1 MLQRTVPA
9 VDSISKDRIDRWHSQ
24 TRQSLEFETRNLLEH
39 LSIQIRWLKE
49 WDVREGHSGRF
60 VFPYTAIWLVTGGKA
75 TILYDQTPY
84 IIGKGDIVC
93 IPPQTCQSWQSI
105 DDSEPFHYYAFALE
119 AKIGLLDF
127 IRLYR
132 FPRVASAVDPSA
144 FGKLLQSW
152 HNVADQCTSYTE
164 TIKEERV
171 NGLQQARLDTNQA
184 IQYLK
189 MQTLGLSWLLQ
200 LFETLRSFLPERPV
214 MYDHRI
220 FQICNYVAAHL
231 SDPMTLDDLA
241 ERAALG
247 KEQFRSLFQ
256 QTLGTSPMK
265 YVQLMRMQRAKEL
278 LSLTVY
284 PIKDI
289 SAQVGFESQHHFS
302 RAFRKHAG
310 ISPLEYRRHHTE

>member
-1 MLQRTVPA
+1 MQKNTHVMD
-9 VDSISKDRIDRWHSQ
+9 VFSKERMDRWHSQ
-24 TRQSLEFETRNLLEH
+24 NRQSLEFDNRNLLEQ

-49 WDVREGHSGRF
+49 WKVREGHSGRF
-60 VFPYTAIWLVTGGKA
+60 VFPYTAIWLVTGGEA
-75 TILYDQTPY
+75 TILNDQTLY
-84 IIGKGDIVC
+84 TIGKGDIVC
-93 IPPQTCQSWQSI
+93 IPPQTSQSWHSI

-132 FPRVASAVDPSA
+132 FPRVVSAVEPSA
-144 FGKLLQSW
+144 FHNLLQLW
-152 HNVADQCTSYTE
+152 HSIADQCMSYITV
-164 TIKEERV
+164 KEGHT
-171 NGLQQARLDTNQA
+171 NGLQQAKLDTNVT

-200 LFETLRSFLPERPV
+200 LFETLRPTLPDQPAL
-214 MYDHRI
+214 YDYRI
-220 FQICNYVAAHL
+220 YQVCNYVEEHL
-231 SDPMTLDDLA
+231 DDPLTLDDLA
-241 ERAALG
+241 VRANLG

-256 QTLGTSPMK
+256 QTIGTSPMK
-265 YVQLMRMQRAKEL
+265 YVQLMRIQRAKEL

-310 ISPLEYRRHHTE
+310 ISPLEYRRHHSE